1 MQNTPQGWSDTLARR
16 RKAMSYTEIYFKS
29 WCPYSQRALALLER
43 KGVDYTSIDVTNDKQ
58 RELEMR
64 ERAGR
69 TSVPQIFINDQHVGG
84 FDDIN
89 ALDKAGELDGLL
101 AAGREQIPA

>member
-1 MQNTPQGWSDTLARR
+1 MKR
-16 RKAMSYTEIYFKS
+16 TEIYFKS
-29 WCPYSQRALALLER
+29 WCPYSQAALALLDS
-43 KGVDYTSIDVTNDKQ
+43 KGIDYTPIDVTHDTT

-69 TSVPQIFINDQHVGG
+69 TSVPQIFVGERHLGG

-89 ALDKAGELDGLL
+89 ALDRAGELDAIL
-101 AAGREQIPA
+101 AGDPETEAA